1 MFKAVLFALL
11 ATNAAYFALAGTASK
26 ALDACAWL
34 LLLVLFEAETRFS
47 AVLARG
53 RGRSALRATR
63 LVAAAGVI
71 AATIGYFFENN
82 ALDAANSL
90 LWIAMVVLLELEVR
104 RPHLAQRAR
113 RTLSAIALSLYAGLA
128 MLVFVWAWRGDWFD
142 AYDALLW
149 LFAFAALEL
158 GVRPRAT
165 KVAVDAMPR

>member
-11 ATNAAYFALAGTASK
+11 AANAAYFALAGTASK

-34 LLLVLFEAETRFS
+34 LLLVLFEAETRF
-47 AVLARG
+47 AVELARG
-53 RGRSALRATR
+53 HRRFALRAIR
-63 LVAAAGVI
+63 LAAAAGVI
-71 AATIGYFFENN
+71 AATVGYFFEDN

-104 RPHLAQRAR
+104 RPQLAQRAR
-113 RTLSAIALSLYAGLA
+113 RILSVIALSVYAGLA
-128 MLVFVWAWRGDWFD
+128 LLVFMWAWRGDWFD

-158 GVRPRAT
+158 GVRPRPAPM
-165 KVAVDAMPR
+165 AVDATAR